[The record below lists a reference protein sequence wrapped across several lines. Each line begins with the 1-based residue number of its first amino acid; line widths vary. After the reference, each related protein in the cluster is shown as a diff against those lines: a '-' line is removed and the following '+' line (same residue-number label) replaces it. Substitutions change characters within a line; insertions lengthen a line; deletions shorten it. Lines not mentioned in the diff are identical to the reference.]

1 MLVLVLVLARVVGGS
16 GGHGGRG
23 GCGRGGGGA
32 PARPYSLLVIG
43 RPVSSVLEP
52 LPAFNLCLQIESH
65 DILSTLGSSELET

>member
-23 GCGRGGGGA
+23 GCGRGGGA

-43 RPVSSVLEP
+43 RAIRVRAIARLQSV
-52 LPAFNLCLQIESH
+52 FT
-65 DILSTLGSSELET
+65 D